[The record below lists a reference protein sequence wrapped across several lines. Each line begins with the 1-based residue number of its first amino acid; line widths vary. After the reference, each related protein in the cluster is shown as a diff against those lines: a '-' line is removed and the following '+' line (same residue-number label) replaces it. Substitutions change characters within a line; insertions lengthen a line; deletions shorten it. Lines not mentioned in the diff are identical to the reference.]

1 MLFTYRSSSPLP
13 GIDQGDNIDDGDEGD
28 PQGHGGGGGG
38 CGVGR
43 DVLRGCEGEDAGA
56 GGGDVEAAAGAPGG
70 VATRGL
76 APLSLH
82 HTRV

>member
-1 MLFTYRSSSPLP
+1 M
-13 GIDQGDNIDDGDEGD
+13 DQGGHIDDDGEGD
-28 PQGHGGGGGG
+28 PQEHVGGGGGG
-38 CGVGR
+38 GVGG
-43 DVLRGCEGEDAGA
+43 DVLRGGEGEDAGA

-82 HTRV
+82 HTRVKLPV